1 MSATTV
7 QVFMAAFSDETEAD
21 TALADVRA
29 MDDAGSIKL
38 IDAAVLVRDTEGKVT
53 FHEVGD
59 AGTGTWAKRGA
70 IAGGLAGLLFP
81 PSLLAGALVGAAG
94 GGVWG
99 KIRDKGFSD
108 KDLKEMGESLLPGTS
123 AILAIAEDKVVDH
136 LVQGLEGYR
145 AIARHGLDADAAALI
160 VAEVEDDAP
169 R

>member
-7 QVFMAAFSDETEAD
+7 QVFMASFSDETEAAA
-21 TALADVRA
+21 ALADVRA
-29 MDDAGSIKL
+29 MDKAGSIEL
-38 IDAAVLVRDTEGKVT
+38 IDAVVLVRDVEGKVT
-53 FHEVGD
+53 FDEVGD
-59 AGTGTWAKRGA
+59 PGTGTWAKRGA

-108 KDLKEMGESLLPGTS
+108 KDLEQMGESLLPGTS

-136 LVQGLEGYR
+136 LLQGLEGYR
-145 AIARHGLDADAAALI
+145 AVARHGLNADAAAVI
-160 VAEVEDDAP
+160 VAEVEEDAP
-169 R
+169 K